1 MARLG
6 IRWKLTLW
14 YGLVLA
20 VLLAGFSTVVYGTLR
35 HQLMERMDQGLTEE
49 LADVRYEVGRAAD
62 APGLLVWLDR
72 RFAHHEGFDFQIAR
86 ADGTRLFASDRL
98 ADRTLPLPPVAPDH
112 PNPPNF
118 ETISAGQG
126 RWRVVTVRVRGSE
139 GPLTVQVARSLA
151 EFDHETAELL
161 WAFLLAGPLTVG
173 ATLAGGYYLA
183 GRTLAP
189 VERITETA
197 RSISGE
203 RLDRRV
209 PVANPGDELGRLAA
223 TLNEMLDRLE
233 RSFAEMQRFT
243 ADAAHELRTP
253 LAVIRNEAEVA
264 LRTPRSVEEYTRVL
278 EGLLE
283 EVVRLSEM
291 ADQLLFLCRQDAGLN
306 PPAHKNVPLDEL
318 LRAVTDTMRPVA
330 EAKGLALIL
339 GDNPP
344 CAVRGDA
351 NQLRRVFYNLLD
363 NAAKYTAT
371 GGTVRVASHCVGG
384 EVVVSVTDTGI
395 GIAAE
400 HLARVFDR
408 FYRVDPSRAGE
419 TGGAGLGLAI
429 CRAVVRGAGGTITAT
444 SAEGQGSIFE
454 VRFPAADGREGTVP
468 PAA

>member
-14 YGLVLA
+14 YGLVLT
-20 VLLAGFSTVVYGTLR
+20 VLLAGFSAVVYLTLR

-49 LADVRYEVGRAAD
+49 LADVRHEVERATD
-62 APGLLVWLDR
+62 TPDLLVWLDR
-72 RFAHHEGFDFQIAR
+72 RFAHHEGFDFQITR
-86 ADGTRLFASDRL
+86 ADGVRFFASDRL
-98 ADRTLPLPPVAPDH
+98 ADRTLALPPAAPEH
-112 PNPPNF
+112 PAAPSF
-118 ETISAGQG
+118 ETTGAGAG
-126 RWRVVTVRVRGSE
+126 RWRVVTVRVRGPE
-139 GPLTVQVARSLA
+139 GPLTVQVARSLT

-197 RSISGE
+197 RGISGE
-203 RLDRRV
+203 KLNRRV

-223 TLNEMLDRLE
+223 TLNDMLDRLE

-264 LRTPRSVEEYTRVL
+264 LRAPRSPEEYTRVL

-283 EVVRLSEM
+283 DVVRLSEM

-306 PPAHKNVPLDEL
+306 PPAHKDVALDEL
-318 LRAVTDTMRPVA
+318 LRAVIDNVRPVA
-330 EAKGLALIL
+330 EAKGVSLVLA
-339 GDNPP
+339 DTRP
-344 CAVRGDA
+344 CAVLGEPL
-351 NQLRRVFYNLLD
+351 QLRRVFYNLLD
-363 NAAKYTAT
+363 NAVKYTAS
-371 GGTVRVASHCVGG
+371 GGTVRVSSRREGG
-384 EVVVSVTDTGI
+384 EVVVRVADTGI

-400 HLARVFDR
+400 HRPHIFDR
-408 FYRVDPSRAGE
+408 FYRVDSSRTGD

-429 CRAVVRGAGGTITAT
+429 CRSVVRATGGTVEVSSEIGRGSEFTVRLPV
-444 SAEGQGSIFE
+444 SAPG
-454 VRFPAADGREGTVP
+454 
-468 PAA
+468 

>member
-1 MARLG
+1 M
-6 IRWKLTLW
+6 
-14 YGLVLA
+14 
-20 VLLAGFSTVVYGTLR
+20 
-35 HQLMERMDQGLTEE
+35 
-49 LADVRYEVGRAAD
+49 
-62 APGLLVWLDR
+62 
-72 RFAHHEGFDFQIAR
+72 
-86 ADGTRLFASDRL
+86 
-98 ADRTLPLPPVAPDH
+98 
-112 PNPPNF
+112 
-118 ETISAGQG
+118 
-126 RWRVVTVRVRGSE
+126 
-139 GPLTVQVARSLA
+139 
-151 EFDHETAELL
+151 
-161 WAFLLAGPLTVG
+161 AGPLTVG

-203 RLDRRV
+203 KLDRRV

-223 TLNEMLDRLE
+223 TLNDMLDRLE

-264 LRTPRSVEEYTRVL
+264 LRTPRTVEEYTRVL

-291 ADQLLFLCRQDAGLN
+291 ADQLLFLCRQDVGLN
-306 PPAHKNVPLDEL
+306 PPTHRDVPLDDL

-330 EAKGLALIL
+330 ESKDIALVL

-344 CAVRGDA
+344 CTVRGDA

-363 NAAKYTAT
+363 NAAKYTAA
-371 GGTVRVASHCVGG
+371 GGTVRVASRHEGN
-384 EVVVSVTDTGI
+384 EVVVSVSDTGI

-400 HLARVFDR
+400 HLTRVFDR

-429 CRAVVRGAGGTITAT
+429 CRSVIRTAR
-444 SAEGQGSIFE
+444 GSIEASSEIGRGSVFD
-454 VRFPAADGREGTVP
+454 VRLPVSTVSTVGEP
-468 PAA
+468 SAGA